1 MQARES
7 DEARE
12 GIAALTKNVSRTG
25 RDSSRTAR
33 GAEGGTDCPQSVSI
47 GAPVNVLGTTRST
60 RFSGTADAA
69 PRLGEISY
77 AACGA
82 GVKPPAAG
90 P

>member
-1 MQARES
+1 MEPIVPNRLS
-7 DEARE
+7 L
-12 GIAALTKNVSRTG
+12 G
-25 RDSSRTAR
+25 
-33 GAEGGTDCPQSVSI
+33 
-47 GAPVNVLGTTRST
+47 PVQRVGDNTFHPS
-60 RFSGTADAA
+60 SGTADAA